1 MHFTVEHGSFRY
13 HPSGRQVLEDIS
25 FDFDCRGVLAILGRN
40 GAGKTTLL
48 RSMLG
53 LQRWAGGRTLID
65 GEDISRIP
73 VRRLWSRIGYVP
85 QARSTN
91 FALTCEET
99 VLLGRSARM
108 GLFSHPGRAD
118 RTAAR
123 DAMAAVGVG
132 HLAGKLT
139 NEISGG
145 ELQLVLI
152 ARALAVEPELII
164 LDEPESNLD
173 FRNQLRV
180 LQVLKSLTETRG
192 LGAII
197 NTHFPAHALEIAR
210 MALVLMPDGTTR
222 YGPALSVLTEAV
234 LSASFGVGVR
244 ILPVDIPERPG
255 YACVAAYARE
265 GS

>member
-1 MHFTVEHGSFRY
+1 MRFSVEHGAFWY
-13 HPSGRQVLEDIS
+13 HPTGRHVLEDIC
-25 FDFDCRGVLAILGRN
+25 FDFDCKGVLAILGRN

-48 RSMLG
+48 KSMLG
-53 LQRWAGGRTLID
+53 LQRWTHGHTLID
-65 GEDISRIP
+65 GVDIAQIP

-108 GLFSHPGRAD
+108 GLFSRPGRAD
-118 RTAAR
+118 HTAAQ
-123 DAMAAVGVG
+123 DAMAAVGVE

-139 NEISGG
+139 SEISGG

-152 ARALAVEPELII
+152 ARALAVDPELII

-180 LQVLKSLTETRG
+180 LQVLKHLTQTRG

-210 MALVLMPDGTTR
+210 MALVLMRDGTTR
-222 YGPALSVLTEAV
+222 FGMAQEILTEEI
-234 LSASFGVGVR
+234 LSDSFGVGVR
-244 ILPVDIPERPG
+244 ILPVDLPERPG
-255 YACVAAYARE
+255 YACVAAYERTNV
-265 GS
+265 